1 MPSDPKEI
9 AVLDNMKMLGALAGL
24 MKNKEKL
31 REAGDRVREKMARTL
46 VTGEAGAG
54 AAKAVV
60 SGQLRVVSVELAPG
74 LIVGMAADASTRA
87 LASNLIAEAVNNGL
101 ASAQAALKAAMD
113 EEAKALGLEGML
125 PDAGSLLGG

>member
-1 MPSDPKEI
+1 
-9 AVLDNMKMLGALAGL
+9 MKMLGALAGL

-31 REAGDRVREKMARTL
+31 REAGERVREKMSRTL

-74 LIVGMAADASTRA
+74 LIVGMAADPSTRA
-87 LASNLIAEAVNNGL
+87 LASNLIAEAVNAGL
-101 ASAQAALKAAMD
+101 ALAQAALKAAMD

-125 PDAGSLLGG
+125 PDAGALLGG